1 MAPDFN
7 RAPSLASINSSPG
20 RAKFGADP
28 AAYDAARPGYP
39 AELFDWLRQTC
50 ELGPESDCFEIGAG
64 TGHATLPLLPHARS
78 LIAIE
83 PDASLA
89 DYLGEQTDDPRL
101 AIIVRRFEDVDLPAD
116 FFDVGF
122 CATAFHWLP
131 RMKSFAKI
139 LAGLRPG
146 GYFAMWWD
154 VYHDPA
160 RPDAFDKATLHLF
173 AGLEEEPEKTASRPA
188 FALDIKSRTGEMRAA
203 GFSDVQHRL
212 FSRTI
217 AFTPEKLAAL
227 YGTFSRVR
235 MAPAEIREHLL
246 AEVQRIAAG
255 GFSGVV
261 EREIVTSAYIGRRA

>member
-1 MAPDFN
+1 
-7 RAPSLASINSSPG
+7 LASINTSPG
-20 RAKFGADP
+20 RGKFGGDP

-39 AELFDWLRQTC
+39 PDLFAWLRQTC
-50 ELGPESDCFEIGAG
+50 DLGQQSDCFEIGAG

-89 DYLGEQTDDPRL
+89 DYLRKRTDDPRL

-116 FFDVGF
+116 FFDAGF

-131 RMKSFAKI
+131 RTKSFVKI

-146 GYFAMWWD
+146 GHFAMWWD

-160 RPDAFDKATLHLF
+160 RPDAFDKATSHLF
-173 AGLEEEPEKTASRPA
+173 AGLEEEAEKTASRPA
-188 FALDIKSRTGEMRAA
+188 FALDVKSRTGEMRSA
-203 GFSDVQHRL
+203 GFADVQHRL
-212 FSRTI
+212 FRRPL

-227 YGTFSRVR
+227 YSTFSRVR
-235 MAPAEIREHLL
+235 MAPAETRERLL
-246 AEVQRIAAG
+246 AEVQRIAAED
-255 GFSGVV
+255 FSGVV
-261 EREIVTSAYIGRRA
+261 ERDIVASAYVGRRA